1 MNSSVL
7 AFFVTNVLAAALL
20 GGKFAAKKDRVFKY
34 FGIGLLFDAVAFAFW
49 TIGYIS
55 PSVLLSCVTFGAI
68 ALLVSLVFFFI
79 ASLQEYST
87 GTRTLG
93 AVIGAIVVVAIFF
106 IGRSSPNLAFVSPE
120 GLLFF
125 NLAPFVQML
134 YIFALSFTFLPPT
147 EFIAAKFNAPYSALV
162 RYGFIAQFVGGVM
175 LITSKDVQAL
185 YITGWVIGIVYV
197 CLWLV
202 LFFSKSA
209 WNTK

>member
-20 GGKFAAKKDRVFKY
+20 GGKFAAKKDPVFRY

-49 TIGYIS
+49 TLGYIS
-55 PSVLLSCVTFGAI
+55 PTILLNCITFGAI
-68 ALLVSLVFFFI
+68 ALLISLVFFLV

-93 AVIGAIVVVAIFF
+93 AVIGAVAVVAIFF
-106 IGRSSPNLAFVSPE
+106 IGRSSPNLAFISPE

-134 YIFALSFTFLPPT
+134 YIFALSFTFLPLT
-147 EFIAAKFNAPYSALV
+147 EFIAAKFRAPYSALI
-162 RYGFIAQFVGGVM
+162 RYGFITQFVGGVM

-185 YITGWVIGIVYV
+185 YITGWVIGIVYL